1 MHAATPLISTIAGGL
16 VLAFLLGILANR
28 LRISPLLVTLPQVSL
43 SVLLPLVLSLIPHWH
58 QSWLS
63 LASFCLCLALACTSR

>member
-63 LASFCLCLALACTSR
+63 LASFC